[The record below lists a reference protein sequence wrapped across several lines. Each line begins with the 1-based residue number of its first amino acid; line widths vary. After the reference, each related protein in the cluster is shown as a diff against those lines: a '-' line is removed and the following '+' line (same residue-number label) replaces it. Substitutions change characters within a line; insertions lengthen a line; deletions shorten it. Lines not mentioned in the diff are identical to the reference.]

1 MRATLAQAGLELRL
15 TLRRGEN
22 VLVSLIMPIALLLFL
37 SSTNVFALSGDQPV
51 DYLVPGILALA
62 VMSTSLVSLGIATAY
77 ERHYGVLKRLG
88 GTPFTRPQLIAAK
101 LLTVLAI
108 EVIQT
113 LLIAGIAV
121 LFLGWRPAGSLPL
134 ALIVALIGTAAF
146 AGLGLL
152 MAGTL
157 RAEATLGLANG
168 AYLILLLTGGIFL
181 PLSHLPAPIA
191 AVSPLLPAAPL
202 ADLLRSG
209 LGGTEMSVFSAIIL
223 ILWAVASNGLAALT
237 FRWE

>member
-22 VLVSLIMPIALLLFL
+22 LLVSLIIPIALLLFL
-37 SSTNVFALSGDQPV
+37 SSTNVFAVAGDRPV

-62 VMSTSLVSLGIATAY
+62 IMSTSLVSLGIATAY
-77 ERHYGVLKRLG
+77 ERHYGILKRLG
-88 GTPFTRPQLIAAK
+88 GTPLTRPRLIAAK
-101 LLTVLAI
+101 LLAVLAI
-108 EVIQT
+108 EALQT
-113 LLIAGIAV
+113 GLIAAIA
-121 LFLGWRPAGSLPL
+121 LAFLGWRPAGSLPL
-134 ALIVALIGTAAF
+134 ALLIALLGTTAF

-181 PLSHLPAPIA
+181 PLTYLPAAIA
-191 AVSPLLPAAPL
+191 TVSPLLPAAPL
-202 ADLLRSG
+202 ADLLRSA
-209 LGGTEMSVFSAIIL
+209 LGGPELSVFSL
-223 ILWAVASNGLAALT
+223 IVLLLWAVVGNGLAAVT